1 MEPLHWGGIQRRS
14 GIVDRV
20 LNRQEPININNQ
32 TDSFNLCCFGKIEWL
47 ECIEEV
53 KKIVTFPTRKR
64 SRPKHPRALS
74 SSFSLSFPPLSSDFI
89 LTDSRLSPLDL
100 FFDSGGSV
108 FFREERREKANSNSI
123 TIFSPPLS
131 SSRQRVSVANPSSGS
146 SLGHPR
152 LAFSFLP
159 GVILFAGIFSSSF
172 ILLASSGFWLSF
184 VVCCAHRAIHPH
196 RLPPAFSDS
205 PRLLD

>member
-1 MEPLHWGGIQRRS
+1 MEPLHWGGIERRS

-32 TDSFNLCCFGKIEWL
+32 TDSFNLCCFGKIKWL

-89 LTDSRLSPLDL
+89 LTNPRLSPLDL
-100 FFDSGGSV
+100 FFDFGGSV
-108 FFREERREKANSNSI
+108 FFREERREKSKLELYHYLFPS
-123 TIFSPPLS
+123 TIIIRP
-131 SSRQRVSVANPSSGS
+131 QRVSVANPSSGS

-172 ILLASSGFWLSF
+172 ILLASSGF
-184 VVCCAHRAIHPH
+184 
-196 RLPPAFSDS
+196 
-205 PRLLD
+205 